1 MPPVCI
7 LSSINEWHFVRVCAH
22 VGLFYRKAEE
32 YLRLSQVKCTGLLA
46 QMTATSNAVMC
57 LDLAAGYMQH
67 PVDKSYLVKLSGLNK
82 RTYQSCLKSFECLL
96 GLNSN
101 LGIRDLAVQF
111 CCMEAV
117 NTASKILQRYESSLS
132 EMQQMDLDLSKPLF
146 TTAALFTACRCLKLK
161 VDKKK
166 MVDTS
171 GVKKAIFD
179 RLCSQLE
186 TIGQQISRDCA
197 SLTPQPTQSQK
208 TLLEC
213 IEKEEEHED
222 EVETPRKRQKSETE
236 AKQDYEEWKQRILEN
251 ATKAKGAN
259 V

>member
-1 MPPVCI
+1 MEEPGVIQRLAPKLGIAAPGV
-7 LSSINEWHFVRVCAH
+7 L
-22 VGLFYRKAEE
+22 RKAEE

-82 RTYQSCLKSFECLL
+82 RTYQSCMKSFECLL

-117 NTASKILQRYESSLS
+117 NTASKILQ
-132 EMQQMDLDLSKPLF
+132 
-146 TTAALFTACRCLKLK
+146 RCLKLK

>member
-1 MPPVCI
+1 MRPTEEPGVI
-7 LSSINEWHFVRVCAH
+7 QRLAPKL
-22 VGLFYRKAEE
+22 GLAAPAVLRKAEE

-82 RTYQSCLKSFECLL
+82 RTYQSCMKSFECLL

-111 CCMEAV
+111 CCTEAV

-186 TIGQQISRDCA
+186 TIGQQISTFSSLIGDCA

-213 IEKEEEHED
+213 IEKEEGKLSPNCEIKLCSSA
-222 EVETPRKRQKSETE
+222 V
-236 AKQDYEEWKQRILEN
+236 A
-251 ATKAKGAN
+251 
-259 V
+259 

>member
-1 MPPVCI
+1 MRPMEEPGVI
-7 LSSINEWHFVRVCAH
+7 QRLAPKLGIVAPGV
-22 VGLFYRKAEE
+22 LRKAEE

-46 QMTATSNAVMC
+46 QTTATSNAVMC

-82 RTYQSCLKSFECLL
+82 RTYQSCMKSFECLL

-111 CCMEAV
+111 CCTEAV

-132 EMQQMDLDLSKPLF
+132 EMQQTDLDLSKPLF

-179 RLCSQLE
+179 RLCGQLE
-186 TIGQQISRDCA
+186 TIGQQISRDSA
-197 SLTPQPTQSQK
+197 SLTPQPTPSQK

-213 IEKEEEHED
+213 TEKEED

-236 AKQDYEEWKQRILEN
+236 AKQDYEEWKKRILEN
-251 ATKAKGAN
+251 AVKAKGAN